1 MIFVLSVSI
10 VILIWRI
17 GKIEDRLLEEK
28 YEIRELRKKLWEL
41 ELRDIE
47 EEDW

>member
-1 MIFVLSVSI
+1 MIFILSLSI

-17 GKIEDRLLEEK
+17 GKIEDQLLEEK